1 MAVDHNLAFW
11 MPLDTIM
18 PGLCRPCSPPTQL
31 YSTRSCLRELASG
44 MRQLAGT
51 KTRYYE
57 GSRHSARWTHIWP
70 RGVPQGASPGL
81 CHAAHR
87 QNRTR
92 HFQHGN
98 HPHGEFKCGN

>member
-18 PGLCRPCSPPTQL
+18 PGLCRPCSPPTEL
-31 YSTRSCLRELASG
+31 YFTRSCLRELASG

-57 GSRHSARWTHIWP
+57 G
-70 RGVPQGASPGL
+70 
-81 CHAAHR
+81 
-87 QNRTR
+87 
-92 HFQHGN
+92 
-98 HPHGEFKCGN
+98 